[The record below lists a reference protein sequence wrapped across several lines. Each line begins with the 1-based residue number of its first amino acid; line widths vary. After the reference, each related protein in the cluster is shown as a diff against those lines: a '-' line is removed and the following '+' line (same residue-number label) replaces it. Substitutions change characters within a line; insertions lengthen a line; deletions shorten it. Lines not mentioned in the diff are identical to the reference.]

1 MKKICLIIALLITY
15 HANSQV
21 VNILSWNRGEV
32 QKNIVIE
39 QPPEY
44 YYEKVIRINTNIP
57 VGGIAGDF
65 RPVIMIDG
73 YTYTNASVLSLKLA
87 WSTKDIDF
95 SNASVSTSG
104 GLSPQIYIK
113 NVAGKAVIYIRNLGN
128 SDGIVNFTITG
139 LLHAN
144 LLENYN
150 NNIQPWYSGW
160 YIDEEVDPEYDL
172 IPEIIE
178 GENGPPASALGT
190 AIIYHNEFSG
200 DTKIGGGLTVY
211 GAAAINTA
219 TLGSATITGTA
230 DLGTLKVNGDAN
242 MGNVYA
248 RGTVTSGKGV

>member
-15 HANSQV
+15 HSNCQV

-32 QKNIVIE
+32 RKNNMLI

-57 VGGIAGDF
+57 VSSIDGDF

-144 LLENYN
+144 LF
-150 NNIQPWYSGW
+150 IMW
-160 YIDEEVDPEYDL
+160 
-172 IPEIIE
+172 
-178 GENGPPASALGT
+178 
-190 AIIYHNEFSG
+190 
-200 DTKIGGGLTVY
+200 
-211 GAAAINTA
+211 
-219 TLGSATITGTA
+219 
-230 DLGTLKVNGDAN
+230 
-242 MGNVYA
+242 M
-248 RGTVTSGKGV
+248 R